1 MFLPP
6 TIPDLDQLEEI
17 TLEDAVNLLLKSI
30 AMEEISL
37 SKLMDA
43 ERSKVLCALNHCKC
57 GTGTLRDVLEIN
69 RSAEDM
75 MKTIIQLQMLLRFKL
90 KNVQELLPCPA
101 LPCLLPKR
109 GSTCCMRGTGKGCVQ
124 NREDTFYHCPASI
137 YAFLPCGNSQN
148 GTIRYI
154 VGNNCDGLYL
164 YACDRNV
171 RVRCREGCSDQ
182 IVVYGEGRIRK
193 CSARQPEQTGTVS
206 FHLTVTDRE
215 GEVPTFRMV
224 LTSTENLSFEHDS
237 GWVKI
242 DWQDSDLHM
251 KICD

>member
-90 KNVQELLPCPA
+90 KNVQELLPCSA

-154 VGNNCDGLYL
+154 VGASESAVHGS
-164 YACDRNV
+164 RSR
-171 RVRCREGCSDQ
+171 RVPFPSISPLLTEKGRFPHFEWCSPPPK
-182 IVVYGEGRIRK
+182 I
-193 CSARQPEQTGTVS
+193 SALNMTAVG
-206 FHLTVTDRE
+206 
-215 GEVPTFRMV
+215 
-224 LTSTENLSFEHDS
+224 
-237 GWVKI
+237 
-242 DWQDSDLHM
+242 
-251 KICD
+251 